1 MFFID
6 GDLFGRTLCAHPL
19 SVCHDGSNNSVNL
32 LRTSVL
38 DRLQVI
44 VRITPYDGIRNLPS
58 QNRVVKMLVFSQP
71 DNPFEVFRRWR
82 YIRDR
87 LLKAIHRKAFG
98 QEIDNK
104 LRRVP
109 AVVSDFKNRVTIS
122 ELNDV
127 VSDDAVVRNVTRR
140 NTQKALTHPDVDIR
154 ILPQHLTTR
163 SILLF
168 GERPSAKQA
177 AGILLVLA
185 TFCIMQLPQK
195 RDGSSSRMKPAF
207 GLLILGLLF
216 SGMAD
221 SMLKVFEEYGN
232 AALGD
237 WFMGAAFLFSAL
249 LCLCITL
256 CAKGRIGRN
265 EIMIGLVLG
274 IPNYLSSLL
283 LLRSLSS
290 ISAYIAYPTYSVG
303 AILAVAAASTL
314 IFREKLSRWNR
325 AGIALIIPAI
335 ILLNI

>member
-1 MFFID
+1 MVYLIAGLICSALVSLVLKISSKWEYDRYGMFAINYLSCLIPFLFSQIGKNIPPLD
-6 GDLFGRTLCAHPL
+6 GDFAFCLIFA
-19 SVCHDGSNNSVNL
+19 L
-32 LRTSVL
+32 LNGFL
-38 DRLQVI
+38 YLA
-44 VRITPYDGIRNLPS
+44 G
-58 QNRVVKMLVFSQP
+58 MLMNQ
-71 DNPFEVFRRWR
+71 
-82 YIRDR
+82 I
-87 LLKAIHRKAFG
+87 
-98 QEIDNK
+98 
-104 LRRVP
+104 
-109 AVVSDFKNRVTIS
+109 
-122 ELNDV
+122 
-127 VSDDAVVRNVTRR
+127 NVRR
-140 NTQKALTHPDVDIR
+140 NGA
-154 ILPQHLTTR
+154 ILQSTFARLGVMVPTCL

-185 TFCIMQLPQK
+185 AFCIMQLPQK

-237 WFMGAAFLFSAL
+237 WFMGATFLFSAL

-256 CAKGRIGRN
+256 CTKGRIGRN

-303 AILAVAAASTL
+303 AILAVTAASTL
-314 IFREKLSRWNR
+314 IFREKLSRWSR